1 MTHSSEH
8 PTAPGLP
15 LEPDVR
21 RIEQFV
27 ESLWLE
33 QGLSSNTQAA
43 YRRDLI
49 SLARTRS
56 LQDIEEAGI
65 QAFLLSRQTQL
76 RPASFNRL
84 VSVLRRFFRWQ
95 LQMGQRADD
104 PLRRV
109 RAAKQPSR
117 FPKAPTE
124 AQVEALLAAPDV
136 EQPRG
141 LRDRAMLE
149 LMYGTGLRV
158 SELTELSMTSVSQ
171 IEGLLRLTGK
181 GGKERLVPFGAE
193 AGQWLARYFQ
203 EARPHI
209 LGPRLS
215 TAVFVTERGR
225 EMTRQ
230 YFWQLIQRYAQQA
243 GIALRLSPHS
253 LRHAFATHLL
263 NHGADLR
270 AVQLLLGHTDIS
282 TTQVY
287 THVARERL
295 AVLYAQHHPRA

>member
-8 PTAPGLP
+8 PTALGLP
-15 LEPDVR
+15 LEPDVQS
-21 RIEQFV
+21 IDQFV
-27 ESLWLE
+27 DSLWLE
-33 QGLSSNTQAA
+33 QGLSPNTQAA
-43 YRRDLI
+43 YRRDLL
-49 SLARTRS
+49 SLVKTRRLGAMDEPAVQS
-56 LQDIEEAGI
+56 
-65 QAFLLSRQTQL
+65 FLLERQAQL

-95 LQMGQRADD
+95 LQRGQRADD

-109 RAAKQPSR
+109 RAAKQPNR
-117 FPKAPTE
+117 FPKAPSE
-124 AQVEALLAAPDV
+124 LQVEALLAAPNVDH
-136 EQPRG
+136 PRG
-141 LRDRAMLE
+141 LRDRTMLE

-158 SELTELSMTSVSQ
+158 SELTELSMTALSLN
-171 IEGLLRLTGK
+171 EGLLRLTGK

-193 AGQWLARYFQ
+193 AGHWLSRYLR
-203 EARPHI
+203 EARPLI

-230 YFWQLIQRYAQQA
+230 YFWQLIQRYAEQA

-270 AVQLLLGHTDIS
+270 AVQLLLGHSDIS

>member
-1 MTHSSEH
+1 MTPSSAH
-8 PTAPGLP
+8 PTAPAQP
-15 LEPDVR
+15 LAQDLL

-27 ESLWLE
+27 DSLWLE
-33 QGLSSNTQAA
+33 QGLSANTQAA
-43 YRRDLI
+43 YRRDLR
-49 SLARTRS
+49 SLAS
-56 LQDIEEAGI
+56 FCPLADLSEQAVQD
-65 QAFLLSRQTQL
+65 FLLQRQSAL
-76 RPASFNRL
+76 RASSLNRL
-84 VSVLRRFFRWQ
+84 ISVLRRFFRWQ
-95 LQMGQRADD
+95 LQMGQRMDD
-104 PLRRV
+104 PMRRV
-109 RAAKQPSR
+109 RAARQPDR

-124 AQVEALLAAPDV
+124 AQVEALLASPDLDH
-136 EQPRG
+136 PRG
-141 LRDRAMLE
+141 LRDRTMLE

-171 IEGLLRLTGK
+171 TEGLLRLTGK
-181 GGKERLVPFGAE
+181 GGKERLVPFGQE
-193 AGQWLARYFQ
+193 AGLWLSRYLQ
-203 EARPHI
+203 EARPAI
-209 LGPRLS
+209 LGARLS
-215 TAVFVTERGR
+215 TAVFVTERGQ

-230 YFWQLIQRYAQQA
+230 YFWQLIQRYARMA
-243 GIALRLSPHS
+243 GIALKLSPHS

>member
-1 MTHSSEH
+1 MTSSSAH
-8 PTAPGLP
+8 PTAPAQP
-15 LEPDVR
+15 LAQDLQ

-27 ESLWLE
+27 DSLWLE
-33 QGLSSNTQAA
+33 QGLSANTQAA

-49 SLARTRS
+49 RLASFCPLSVLSERSIQDFLLARQTALRASS
-56 LQDIEEAGI
+56 L
-65 QAFLLSRQTQL
+65 
-76 RPASFNRL
+76 NRL
-84 VSVLRRFFRWQ
+84 ISVLRRFFRWQ
-95 LQMGQRADD
+95 LQMGQRGDD
-104 PLRRV
+104 PMRRV
-109 RAAKQPSR
+109 RTARQPDR

-124 AQVEALLAAPDV
+124 AQVEALLASPDT
-136 EQPRG
+136 EHPRG
-141 LRDRAMLE
+141 LRDRSMLE

-171 IEGLLRLTGK
+171 GEGLLRLVGK
-181 GGKERLVPFGAE
+181 GAKERLVPFGSE
-193 AGQWLARYFQ
+193 AGLWLSRYLQ
-203 EARPHI
+203 ESRPII

-230 YFWQLIQRYAQQA
+230 YFWQLIQRYARQA
-243 GIALRLSPHS
+243 GIELRLSPHS

-270 AVQLLLGHTDIS
+270 SVQLLLGHTNLS

-295 AVLYAQHHPRA
+295 AVLYARHHPRA